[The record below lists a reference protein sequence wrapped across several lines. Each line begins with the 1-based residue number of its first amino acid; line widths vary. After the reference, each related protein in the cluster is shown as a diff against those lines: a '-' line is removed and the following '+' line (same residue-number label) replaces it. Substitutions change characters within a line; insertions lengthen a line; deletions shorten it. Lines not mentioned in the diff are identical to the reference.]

1 MVLTRTQYRKLGK
14 VLVSWEQT
22 KKSRRKKMG
31 DETSDKA
38 RLDTVDKQ
46 LTLVTATLTELA
58 NLIKQEKKVDPT
70 KKPKKAPESG
80 DESGE
85 TDTDRDTDDNG
96 ETSQQGAKDSL
107 RNLKIDFKVEIPM

>member
-1 MVLTRTQYRKLGK
+1 
-14 VLVSWEQT
+14 
-22 KKSRRKKMG
+22 MG

-38 RLDTVDKQ
+38 RLDAVEKQ
-46 LTLVTATLTELA
+46 LTLVTVTLTELA

-85 TDTDRDTDDNG
+85 TDTDRDTDDDS

-107 RNLKIDFKVEIPM
+107 RNL